1 MCSGQ
6 VNVDTILSQNLPNQ
20 LKSPLAQN
28 TAGPSSPTCT
38 VNSPVA
44 SMSGTT
50 MDHWSATLLAAQAL
64 VRTKK
69 VFIGGVATGTTAEE
83 LETFFSE
90 FGKVETCE
98 LMMDKS
104 TNRHRGF
111 GFVTFESEVAAE
123 KVCNIH
129 YHELNGKMVE
139 AKKALPKEVL
149 SSSNALVKQ
158 RGLLQN
164 QLGAY
169 YPNRLAISSS
179 PEGVSDSAANAAATI
194 AAAALVSRQ
203 QQQQQQQQQQYLSQ
217 HLLGPG
223 PAIVSLAYASL
234 LPYAN
239 GSPQLPIPINS
250 FLGQQ
255 HSSSNQLNFNSN
267 GLAQTTAYMGT
278 SHLDYPATT
287 ASKSETKLDTQ
298 DIRTNFEQLSN
309 PVMTGSVIS
318 TNQTFFS
325 SEDPYSKLTTIN
337 DVYKRENKQHYIKSS
352 DQQIADSSP
361 CNGTFSNDLLLN
373 YNKYSNH
380 LLFPTAYATNQ
391 NPNALPPVGMS
402 FAIPSNGIFGP
413 DFNQPHG
420 LMGAATVLAS
430 AATGCHSSSLSG
442 PHALP
447 NTPPVMPNIA
457 CALLKSLHNPQL
469 QTSQTPLSV
478 GSVNAQVPLAHQ
490 WQNSPNYALLG
501 LSAKVYQPNGLSI
514 PAPLP
519 KLTAASTSSE
529 AALTDTNSAPVWL
542 LPAKIPRVH

>member
-1 MCSGQ
+1 NCTIIQKINKATSRKIQPLLLQEPGRCAVTETACDTAESRIHIASQQRNFYKNLRPNFIIFSELMCSGQ
-6 VNVDTILSQNLPNQ
+6 ANVDTILSQNSPNQ
-20 LKSPLAQN
+20 LKSPLAQS

-90 FGKVETCE
+90 FGKVSHCIQNLGKLSELKSSSNDGGIINEFVSEPERRVETCE

-164 QLGAY
+164 QLG
-169 YPNRLAISSS
+169 PL
-179 PEGVSDSAANAAATI
+179 
-194 AAAALVSRQ
+194 
-203 QQQQQQQQQQYLSQ
+203 
-217 HLLGPG
+217 
-223 PAIVSLAYASL
+223 
-234 LPYAN
+234 
-239 GSPQLPIPINS
+239 
-250 FLGQQ
+250 
-255 HSSSNQLNFNSN
+255 
-267 GLAQTTAYMGT
+267 
-278 SHLDYPATT
+278 
-287 ASKSETKLDTQ
+287 
-298 DIRTNFEQLSN
+298 
-309 PVMTGSVIS
+309 
-318 TNQTFFS
+318 
-325 SEDPYSKLTTIN
+325 
-337 DVYKRENKQHYIKSS
+337 
-352 DQQIADSSP
+352 
-361 CNGTFSNDLLLN
+361 
-373 YNKYSNH
+373 
-380 LLFPTAYATNQ
+380 
-391 NPNALPPVGMS
+391 
-402 FAIPSNGIFGP
+402 
-413 DFNQPHG
+413 
-420 LMGAATVLAS
+420 
-430 AATGCHSSSLSG
+430 
-442 PHALP
+442 ALP

-490 WQNSPNYALLG
+490 WQNNPNYALLG
-501 LSAKVYQPNGLSI
+501 LSAKR
-514 PAPLP
+514 
-519 KLTAASTSSE
+519 TSF
-529 AALTDTNSAPVWL
+529 AKL
-542 LPAKIPRVH
+542 LPVDQQHKCARDGQQSMITKVADMTDFCKHTVLLKLGVEWEWG